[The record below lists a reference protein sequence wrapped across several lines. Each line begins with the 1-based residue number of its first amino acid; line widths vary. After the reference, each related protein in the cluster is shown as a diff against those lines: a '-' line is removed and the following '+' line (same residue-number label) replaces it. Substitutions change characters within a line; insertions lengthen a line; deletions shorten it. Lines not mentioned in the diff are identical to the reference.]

1 MKATEPYF
9 PVVLVILL
17 YRMVLA
23 FESVDQIQKV
33 RPNESFGAEFSC
45 GIVLVCLFC
54 FVLFCIVFSVFF
66 FFF

>member
-33 RPNESFGAEFSC
+33 RPNESFGAELSC

-54 FVLFCIVFSVFF
+54 FVLYCFF
-66 FFF
+66 NSAVLDS